1 MNVAILLFPDAEVLD
16 FCGPFEAFSVTTRV
30 AQRDRNK
37 DAVLFK
43 AFFVAET
50 ADIVTARYGFQVKP
64 HYGFDAHP
72 RVDLLVIPGGV
83 MDQPRSSAKTI
94 DWIKRNAQ
102 AAQRVASVCTGA
114 FLLAQAGLLDG
125 LKVTTHWEDI
135 DDLRREFPALDVVE
149 NLAWV
154 EAGRVIT
161 SAGISA
167 GIDMSFRLVSTLHDE
182 ELASTAARQMAYHW
196 QHDPVR
202 AYDKQSFVRRGLSS
216 RA

>member
-1 MNVAILLFPDAEVLD
+1 MNVGILLFPDAEVLD
-16 FCGPFEAFSVTTRV
+16 FCGPFEAFSVTSRV

-37 DAVLFK
+37 EDVLFK

-50 ADIVTARYGFQVKP
+50 ADIVSARYGFQVKP
-64 HYGFDAHP
+64 HYSFDAHP
-72 RVDLLVIPGGV
+72 RIDLLLIPGGI
-83 MDQPRSSAKTI
+83 MDQPRASAATI
-94 DWIKRNAQ
+94 AWIKRRAP
-102 AAQRVASVCTGA
+102 AARLVASVCTGA

-125 LKVTTHWEDI
+125 LRATTHWEDI
-135 DDLRREFPALDVVE
+135 ADLRREFPAVDVVE

-167 GIDMSFRLVSTLHDE
+167 GIDMSFHLVSKLHDE
-182 ELASTAARQMAYHW
+182 ELACTAARQMAYHW

-202 AYDKQSFVRRGLSS
+202 AYDKQSFTRKV
-216 RA
+216 